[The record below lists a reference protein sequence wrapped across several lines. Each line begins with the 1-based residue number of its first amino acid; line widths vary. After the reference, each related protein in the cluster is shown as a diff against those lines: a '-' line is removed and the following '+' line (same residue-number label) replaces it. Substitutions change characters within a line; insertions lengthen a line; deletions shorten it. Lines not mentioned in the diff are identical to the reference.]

1 MALTTGHAARRGR
14 AIERLTALM
23 QAISDNVGIPGPK
36 TDMHSIRTGTDP
48 FIAQMLEVEAFGD
61 WAAQLAEQLGVA
73 VPSMEPPEPPPVL
86 PFDGVPLSGL
96 QTLARDRGIAFDEA
110 TSEATLRRML
120 RIHHGFPAGGAEAP
134 APAEESASEGDDTD
148 VEFGAL
154 TVAQLRDLAAER
166 NVDVSALKR
175 KADIIAAL
183 HAAEDAGKGAAQ

>member
-23 QAISDNVGIPGPK
+23 QAISDKVGISGPK

-61 WAAQLAEQLGVA
+61 WAAQLAEKLGVE
-73 VPSMEPPEPPPVL
+73 VPSTEPLEPAPVL
-86 PFDGVPLSGL
+86 PFDGIPLSGL
-96 QTLARDRGIAFDEA
+96 QTLARDRGIAFDET
-110 TSEATLRRML
+110 TSEAELRRSL
-120 RIHHGFPAGGAEAP
+120 RLHHGFPIGDVEEP
-134 APAEESASEGDDTD
+134 APELDADTD

-175 KADIIAAL
+175 KADIVAAL
-183 HAAEDAGKGAAQ
+183 HNAEAKTE